1 VDIRLS
7 AEQEM
12 FAAAAADIAA
22 EVSGRWSLGRGPD
35 TVSRPE
41 PDAGSWRTIAE
52 AGLLSL
58 RLTESAGGSDATCLD
73 ACIVA
78 EQLGR
83 HCVPAPALGTLLL
96 LEQLRLAGAGYELTE
111 PIATGREIAAIA
123 LSRDLRGFATE
134 PSQAVAFDCA
144 GAKTAVVL
152 GDQAA
157 FYPVE
162 PRPSADLSRAFGE
175 LDTSAGPCRTV
186 ALAAGQDCGAADR
199 LLSFA
204 LSLIAADLLG
214 VMQAALDGSV
224 AHATARMQFGAP
236 IGSFQA
242 IAHLAAECLVSVEAT
257 RSAVWYAAWATDNL
271 PPAQAV
277 LAARAAKAFASV
289 AGVEVTQTAVQ
300 IHGGMG
306 MTWEARPH
314 LWLRRAH
321 ASRRLFGDEDA
332 QYDVI
337 ARAQLGQPGTE
348 I

>member
-41 PDAGSWRTIAE
+41 PDARSWHTIAD

-58 RLTESAGGSDATCLD
+58 RLAESAGGSEATCLD

-96 LEQLRLAGAGYELTE
+96 VEQLRLSSAGQDLIE
-111 PIATGREIAAIA
+111 PIATGRDTVAIA
-123 LSRDLRGFATE
+123 LNRDLRGFATE
-134 PSQAVAFDCA
+134 PDLAVAVDCA
-144 GAKTAVVL
+144 GAKTAVVV

-157 FYPVE
+157 FYPIE
-162 PRPSADLSRAFGE
+162 ARPSADLSRAFGG
-175 LDTSAGPCRTV
+175 LDTSAGPCRSV
-186 ALAAGQDCGAADR
+186 ALAGPQYPGAADR

-204 LSLIAADLLG
+204 LSLVAADLLG

-224 AHATARMQFGAP
+224 AHAKARTQFGAP

-271 PPAQAV
+271 PPAEAV
-277 LAARAAKAFASV
+277 LAARAAKAFASA
-289 AGVEVTQTAVQ
+289 AGVEVTQAAVQ

-306 MTWEARPH
+306 MTWEAPPH

-321 ASRRLFGDEDA
+321 TSRRLFGDENA
-332 QYDVI
+332 QYDAI
-337 ARAQLGQPGTE
+337 AGAQLGQPGTE
-348 I
+348 V